1 MVDLPEAESPVSQIV
16 KPFWPRRPKRSC
28 LESDGCQVMLLEL
41 LSVGDCDGGE
51 TSERAEATHVAILS
65 GCYGTPAIWYG

>member
-1 MVDLPEAESPVSQIV
+1 MATVDLPEAESPVSQIV

-41 LSVGDCDGGE
+41 PSVGASDGGE
-51 TSERAEATHVAILS
+51 PLGKAEATHVAILS
-65 GCYGTPAIWYG
+65 GCYGTPAI